1 MKVTVLEPYGYCA
14 GVDLAIN
21 LAIKT
26 KQENVSNNVVVLGM
40 LVHNTNTLETLE
52 KHAIKTI
59 FKKDSSLDELIDE
72 IKEPSIVILTAHG
85 HSKAIE
91 EKLLKNGH
99 KIVDATCPFVKKSM
113 EEINNEASTG
123 NDVFYIGV
131 KNHPEANASLSLG
144 NRVHFIDIKNP
155 LIPEI
160 DNDSPAVISQTT
172 LSASEVTNIC
182 DNISM
187 KYKHAKFIKGIC
199 NASTLR
205 QSAILKIDAD
215 ADKIYVVGGLNSNN
229 SKTLFELAKNHY
241 PNISVE
247 LIQNVDDI
255 KEKDLIGLSHIVISS
270 GASTP
275 KEVIEQIKSKLLN

>member
-1 MKVTVLEPYGYCA
+1 MKVTILEPYGYCA

-26 KQENVSNNVVVLGM
+26 KQENASNNVVVLGM
-40 LVHNTNTLETLE
+40 LVHNSNSLETLE
-52 KHAIKTI
+52 KHGIKTI
-59 FKKDSSLDELIDE
+59 FKKNSSLDELIDE

-113 EEINNEASTG
+113 EEIKKEISIE

-131 KNHPEANASLSLG
+131 KNHPEANASLSHG
-144 NRVHFIDIKNP
+144 NKVHLIDINNP
-155 LIPEI
+155 VIPEI
-160 DNDSPAVISQTT
+160 SNDSPTIISQTT
-172 LSASEVTNIC
+172 LSEHEVSNIFKEIK
-182 DNISM
+182 N
-187 KYKHAKFIKGIC
+187 KYKNAKFIKGIC

-205 QSAILKIDAD
+205 QNAILSIDKD
-215 ADKIYVVGGLNSNN
+215 VDKIYVVGGLNSNN
-229 SKTLFELAKNHY
+229 SKTLFNLAKSTY

-247 LIQNVDDI
+247 LIQNADDI
-255 KEKDLIGLSHIVISS
+255 KEKDLLGLSHIVISS

-275 KEVIEQIKSKLLN
+275 KEVIEQIKTKLLN